1 MRLGG
6 GIAGTLDWPI
16 SMRWIGLMWV
26 MDLLT
31 KGLSGVVGFYGV
43 EEI

>member
-6 GIAGTLDWPI
+6 GIAGTLGWPI

-26 MDLLT
+26 MDLLA
-31 KGLSGVVGFYGV
+31 KGQSGIVGFTGVV
-43 EEI
+43 EI